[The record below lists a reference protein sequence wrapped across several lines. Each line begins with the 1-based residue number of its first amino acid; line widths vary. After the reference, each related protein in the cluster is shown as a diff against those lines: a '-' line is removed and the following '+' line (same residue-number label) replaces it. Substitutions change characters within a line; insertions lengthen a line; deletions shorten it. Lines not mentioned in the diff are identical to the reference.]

1 MVSARLRALVRCPD
15 CQFALREEPAR
26 LHCPNCGRT
35 VDASGGY
42 LDLRPATAFS
52 ETTKYTDA
60 ALHADARHERVSP
73 PLLGA
78 GVRNA
83 MLRRFLDL
91 RPNDRVVDLG
101 CGSGRT
107 LAWNRDAGAWLVGV
121 DVSPYFAHEALA
133 DHDLVLGD
141 LRRLPVPDAAFDKAW
156 SLDVFEHLS
165 IEALQEMLREANRVL
180 APGGAL
186 FVYTHVRRNS
196 WVAGGLRAVNAL
208 ARWLERRGLI
218 DMTQERLRKSDHL
231 NPLADVPHLERV
243 TAACGF
249 RIARIRYYTPI
260 VGGFVENVLMRM
272 AERWMTRRAAASRG
286 AAPQQA
292 GDEDVRAARAQ
303 AKARI
308 AGGGVVY
315 HALRLVT
322 WVMMSDLALLGR
334 VRSGPFFALLVK
346 EGPPAAGDGATP
358 A

>member
-1 MVSARLRALVRCPD
+1 MISARLRALVLCPD
-15 CQFALREEPAR
+15 CRHALREEAAR
-26 LHCPNCGRT
+26 LRCPGCGRE
-35 VDASGGY
+35 VDAAGDY
-42 LDLRPATAFS
+42 LDLRPSEAFG

-91 RPNDRVVDLG
+91 RPTDRVVDLG

-165 IEALQEMLREANRVL
+165 IDALREMLREANRVL
-180 APGGAL
+180 VPGGAL
-186 FVYTHVRRNS
+186 FVYSHVRRNS
-196 WVAGGLRAVNAL
+196 RLALGLRAINRL
-208 ARWLERRGLI
+208 ASWLDRHGWVELRH
-218 DMTQERLRKSDHL
+218 ERLSKSDHV
-231 NPLADVPHLERV
+231 NPVADVPHLERL
-243 TAACGF
+243 TAECGF
-249 RIARIRYYTPI
+249 RIARIRYYTPL
-260 VGGFVENVLMRM
+260 VGGFVENVLMRLV
-272 AERWMTRRAAASRG
+272 EHRLTTRAAAADGRG
-286 AAPQQA
+286 PREAA
-292 GDEDVRAARAQ
+292 DEDVRAARAR
-303 AKARI
+303 AKEHIARR
-308 AGGGVVY
+308 GLTY
-315 HALRLVT
+315 HGLRLLT
-322 WVMMSDLALLGR
+322 RLMMIDLALFGR

-346 EGPPAAGDGATP
+346 DGAPAAP
-358 A
+358 PR